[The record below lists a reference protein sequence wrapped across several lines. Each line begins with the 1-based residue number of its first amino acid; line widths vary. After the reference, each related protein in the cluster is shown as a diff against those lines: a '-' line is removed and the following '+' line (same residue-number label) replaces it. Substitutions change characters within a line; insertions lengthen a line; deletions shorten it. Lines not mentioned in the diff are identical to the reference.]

1 MNECTRCGIEIEA
14 GVFNQIRHDEE
25 CKGTKEF
32 PVRHLSEMGIPMTS
46 TPRTIIQ
53 LQEAMSDYCTELGCK
68 EGKHHPECA
77 MNPIEKKNN
86 NWDSYDAYTTKES
99 ARQRF
104 MDAVSNKQNNIWLVL
119 IGIQI
124 IVAAILKYRG
134 IL

>member
-25 CKGTKEF
+25 CKGTKDF

-46 TPRTIIQ
+46 PSRSVTFKADTGVIT
-53 LQEAMSDYCTELGCK
+53 DYCKELGCTK
-68 EGKHHPECA
+68 KGHHPECA
-77 MNPIEKKNN
+77 LNTQTDFQRSKDKFMGLVE
-86 NWDSYDAYTTKES
+86 ES
-99 ARQRF
+99 AQQRLE
-104 MDAVSNKQNNIWLVL
+104 NIWRDHKWSIA

>member
-46 TPRTIIQ
+46 TPRTITQ

-99 ARQRF
+99 AQQRLE
-104 MDAVSNKQNNIWLVL
+104 NIWRDHKWSIA
-119 IGIQI
+119 IGLQI